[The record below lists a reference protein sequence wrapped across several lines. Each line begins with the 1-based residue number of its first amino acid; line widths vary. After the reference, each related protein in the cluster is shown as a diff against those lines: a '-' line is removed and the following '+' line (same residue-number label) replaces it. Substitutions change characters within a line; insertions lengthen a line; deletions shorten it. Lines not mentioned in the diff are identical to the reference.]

1 VKDISETTSSGNGF
15 TDRSSK
21 TEMTDLADSLRALSE
36 LTMGQLSLTATLT
49 KVAEY
54 AVLAIP
60 GAEGAGLTFIGPD
73 GSETLV
79 ASTQFVTAVDSVQYG
94 MREGPCITAAQE
106 GQTVLSH
113 SLGEDDR
120 WPAFGAKVAALG
132 VHSALSLPLI
142 APDRIVGAMN
152 IYARSRNVF
161 DERAADLGQLFTGP
175 AAIAVQ
181 NAHVLAQART
191 LTAQLQSVLSRRAT
205 IDHAIGLLIGRNHTS
220 SDQALLE
227 LRQMADDQGRTLD
240 EVAALLVRDAS
251 SPPTSMTSN

>member
-1 VKDISETTSSGNGF
+1 MKDSLGSTSGGDGS
-15 TDRSSK
+15 TDGGSK
-21 TEMTDLADSLRALSE
+21 TEMADLADSLRALSE

-60 GAEGAGLTFIGPD
+60 GAEGAGLTFISPD
-73 GSETLV
+73 GTETLV
-79 ASTQFVTAVDSVQYG
+79 ASTPFVSAVDSVQYG
-94 MREGPCITAAQE
+94 MREGPCITAAKE
-106 GQTVLSH
+106 GHTVLSN

-120 WPAFGAKVAALG
+120 WPAFGAQVAALG

-142 APDRIVGAMN
+142 APDRVVGAMN

-161 DERAADLGQLFTGP
+161 DDRAADLGQLFTVP

-191 LTAQLQSVLSRRAT
+191 LTAQLQSVLSRRAA
-205 IDHAIGLLIGRNHTS
+205 IDQAIGLLIGRNRTS
-220 SDQALLE
+220 SDQALQQ
-227 LRQMADDQGRTLD
+227 LRQMADEQGLTLD
-240 EVAALLVRDAS
+240 EMAAIMVRDAS
-251 SPPTSMTSN
+251 SPPTSTTPD